1 MPPAPLVP
9 AFGAPDARV
18 ALVPPALG
26 LAALAPPLAARAA
39 ESARPVSVFVVHAAT
54 AIKSK
59 SAPMRA
65 VAGARVELVGRRTAR
80 EACDMGKIERWAE
93 TLIGDVLPCD
103 ALLGTKRAARR
114 TSPIADTAHFLQ
126 LRPRMPLR
134 SRFRPT
140 LFVARVTG
148 AASAVADRAH
158 AQTPRPTGAPA
169 GGTEAAAVATVCALC
184 AAAER
189 NDLVALD
196 TLYAGD
202 SLTVIEGAGIKP
214 GSTGRGPITA
224 TTTSPLNAR
233 RCETCG
239 TARRTSRC
247 TRPATWRGRSSATRS
262 GPTSTGA
269 PTE

>member
-1 MPPAPLVP
+1 
-9 AFGAPDARV
+9 
-18 ALVPPALG
+18 
-26 LAALAPPLAARAA
+26 
-39 ESARPVSVFVVHAAT
+39 VSVFVVHAAT

-114 TSPIADTAHFLQ
+114 TSLIADTAHFLQ

-140 LFVARVTG
+140 LFVACVAG
-148 AASAVADRAH
+148 AASAVADRVH

-169 GGTEAAAVATVCALC
+169 GGTEAAAVATVCALF

-202 SLTVIEGAGIKP
+202 SLTVIEGAGINRTWADYRDHHLAPELKAMRNLRYRP
-214 GSTGRGPITA
+214 SDIEVHATGNMAWAIFRYTLRADVDGRAADVVGRGTA
-224 TTTSPLNAR
+224 IIERRGTGPNAR
-233 RCETCG
+233 WVVRHTQTSG
-239 TARRTSRC
+239 RARRPSDP
-247 TRPATWRGRSSATRS
+247 PAGD
-262 GPTSTGA
+262 
-269 PTE
+269 